1 MRKIEIFDPAMCCA
15 TGLCGV
21 SIDQELLRVAT
32 TINTL
37 TKKGITVIR
46 YGLSNE
52 PQAFVDNKKVNEY
65 LMKEEIEV
73 LPITIVDGEVV
84 KTKSYPTDDEFAKW
98 TGLRFDEIAAV
109 PVAKDKECCCDSGEC
124 C

>member
-1 MRKIEIFDPAMCCA
+1 MSKIEIFDPAMCCS

-21 SIDQELLRVAT
+21 SVDQELLRVAT

-37 TKKGITVIR
+37 TKKGVTVIR
-46 YGLSNE
+46 YGLSSE

-65 LMKEEIEV
+65 LMKEEVEV

-84 KTKSYPTDDEFAKW
+84 KTKGYPTDEEFAKW
-98 TGLRFDEIAAV
+98 AGLTIDEIATV
-109 PVAKDKECCCDSGEC
+109 PSAKDKGCCCDGGEC

>member
-1 MRKIEIFDPAMCCA
+1 MSKIEIFDPAMCCS

-21 SIDQELLRVAT
+21 SIDPELLRVT
-32 TINTL
+32 TAINTL

-46 YGLSNE
+46 YGLSSE

-65 LMKEEIEV
+65 LIKEDVEV
-73 LPITIVDGEVV
+73 LPITMVDGEVV
-84 KTKSYPTDDEFAKW
+84 KTKGYPTDAEFAKW
-98 TGLRFDEIAAV
+98 AGLSEEEVIAV
-109 PVAKDKECCCDSGEC
+109 PAPEKGGCCSGGC